1 MPDNQTKIDIEPL
14 EMGVPI
20 KLTRRI
26 RGQGTI
32 KDVLSRH
39 IKELL
44 LREKDN
50 QEKLVKKIQK
60 WNRQFRGI
68 KKEKS
73 FPYPGCS
80 NVAVPVTRTF
90 VEAVLYRLLD
100 AIFSQKKVWMVK
112 TLDPNVVT
120 PEEATKIEDALDWW
134 QKHILKFRKKI
145 FSPLMQDVK
154 IGTGVAQFEY
164 VREQR
169 FITRYATPEEI
180 KNKKVKKYRDRGNR
194 LVVKVP
200 VTTYEGPKL
209 NPVDRADL
217 VMSSEATEIENA
229 AIAGYVVRMPNH
241 EFKRRVAT
249 KMYPITADEKDA
261 ILLGDELGET
271 KQKRIEDSNK
281 EYREEYK
288 DIDVHVVWLKYD
300 VDGDNEVDDIKV
312 SFNLRTGTLLNAWYN
327 DSFYGHRPLQLF
339 VFKPIEFSADGEG
352 LCGILEQLNE
362 LMDTM
367 FNQRV
372 DRLNQINAPVL
383 LRRQGSLAKNI
394 QHVRPGMIID
404 VDEMDDIQELAFHDT
419 YPGTERMEGSIM
431 QFAQYAS
438 GVSQLLM
445 GQNTAERPVARDTLA
460 LIQEVYK
467 GIKQGIENTRYDLG
481 ETGMRAV
488 EMMAQYSPVYSY
500 KLPVQGAN
508 GEETFANQAVDLSKM
523 GYLRDAISVELMAS
537 SEVLNTEIQREIDLT
552 LYQMLSDYFTKV
564 AGMLQAL
571 PQVSPGM
578 QQFIA
583 KVIQIGSKLMKRI
596 VRDFG
601 NLDAEELVP
610 DLDDIDMQGAMQP
623 PMPQGP
629 PQGGQGPQ
637 GQGGPPQGPP
647 PMGM

>member
-1 MPDNQTKIDIEPL
+1 MPDTQTKIDIEPL

-20 KLTRRI
+20 KLTRKI
-26 RGQGTI
+26 RGKGTI
-32 KDVLSRH
+32 KEILAQY

-44 LREKDN
+44 LREQEN

-68 KKEKS
+68 KPKKS
-73 FPYPGCS
+73 FPYPNCS
-80 NVAVPVTRTF
+80 NVAVPLTRSFT
-90 VEAVLYRLLD
+90 EAVLYRLMD
-100 AIFSQKKVWMVK
+100 AIFSQKKVWMVR
-112 TLDPNVVT
+112 TLDPELVT
-120 PEEATKIEDALDWW
+120 PEEAAKIEDALDWW
-134 QKHILKFRKKI
+134 QKHKLQLRRKI
-145 FSPLMQDVK
+145 FSPLMQGVK
-154 IGTGVAQFEY
+154 IGIGATQFEY

-169 FITRYATPEEI
+169 FITKYASPQEI
-180 KNKKVKKYRDRGNR
+180 KDKNIKKYRDRGNR

-200 VTTYEGPKL
+200 VTTYEGPQL
-209 NPVDRADL
+209 NPISREDL
-217 VMSSEATEIENA
+217 FFSSEATEIENA
-229 AIAGYVVRMPNH
+229 KIVGYKVRMPNH

-249 KMYPITADEKDA
+249 KMYHVTSDEKEA
-261 ILLGDELGET
+261 ILIGDELDET
-271 KQKRIEDSNK
+271 KEKRIKDSFK
-281 EYREEYK
+281 DYREEYK
-288 DIDVHVVWLKYD
+288 DIDVHVCWLKYD
-300 VDGDNEVDDIKV
+300 VDSDGEVDDIKV
-312 SFNLRTGTLLNAWYN
+312 SFHLRTGTVLNAWYN
-327 DSFYGHRPLQLF
+327 DSFYGYRPIQTF
-339 VFKPIEFSADGEG
+339 VFKPIEYSLDGEG
-352 LCGILEQLNE
+352 MCAILEQMQE

-372 DRLNQINAPVL
+372 DRLNQINAPTF
-383 LRRQGSLAKNI
+383 LRRAGSKILDGI
-394 QHVRPGMIID
+394 TYVRPGQIID
-404 VDEMDDIQELAFHDT
+404 VDDMDDFQELAFHDT

-431 QFAQYAS
+431 QFAQLAS

-445 GQNTAERPVARDTLA
+445 GQQSAERPVFRDTLA

-500 KLPVQGAN
+500 KLPVKGDN
-508 GEETFANQAVDLSKM
+508 GEESFAKQVVDLSKM

-578 QQFIA
+578 QQFIS
-583 KVIQIGSKLMKRI
+583 KVIQIGAKLMKRI

-610 DLDDIDMQGAMQP
+610 DLDDIDIQAAMIPPQMPPGQP
-623 PMPQGP
+623 ESGPAGQQGP
-629 PQGGQGPQ
+629 PQGPS
-637 GQGGPPQGPP
+637 
-647 PMGM
+647 MGMQ